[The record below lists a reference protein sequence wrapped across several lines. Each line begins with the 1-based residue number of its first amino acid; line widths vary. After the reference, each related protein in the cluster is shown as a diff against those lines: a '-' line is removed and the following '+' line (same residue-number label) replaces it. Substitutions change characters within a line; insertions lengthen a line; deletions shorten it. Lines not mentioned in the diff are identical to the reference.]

1 MNHIFDAERHVLR
14 ICDGFQSRQIHVCRS
29 FLCQKL
35 FQFYEK
41 LFRKNQIFC
50 RRKPDFEGEKKSIS
64 LRKWADSQ
72 KQTEKLN
79 SCANESEAP
88 AFNKYY

>member
-1 MNHIFDAERHVLR
+1 MSCVFVMDFNQGKSTCVDLFYAKNY
-14 ICDGFQSRQIHVCRS
+14 FS
-29 FLCQKL
+29 FMKS
-35 FQFYEK
+35 FSGKIKFFVEE
-41 LFRKNQIFC
+41 NQIL
-50 RRKPDFEGEKKSIS
+50 KEKKKSIS